1 MEALAVFDR
10 PVDETAIAY
19 LLHPWFPGLDVRASL
34 RRLVNSHFVS
44 ASRVTGEYSLHPLDR
59 DYAYHRI
66 SHEEGRDR
74 GG

>member
-1 MEALAVFDR
+1 
-10 PVDETAIAY
+10 
-19 LLHPWFPGLDVRASL
+19 
-34 RRLVNSHFVS
+34 VS
-44 ASRVTGEYSLHPLDR
+44 TNRVAGEYSLHPLDR